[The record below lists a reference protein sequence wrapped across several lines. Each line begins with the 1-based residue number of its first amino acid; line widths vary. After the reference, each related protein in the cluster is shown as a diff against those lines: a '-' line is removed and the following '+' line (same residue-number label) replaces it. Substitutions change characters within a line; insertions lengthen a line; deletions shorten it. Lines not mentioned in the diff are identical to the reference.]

1 MSDVITMRRLRA
13 QSGRRRLFPIPPL
26 VWLFISFIAHSAG
39 AAETAYQGFRSPTGI
54 ASIPGVATYVSDW
67 SANTLTRFDAQG
79 AKSVVATDIPAPAGL
94 AVDKEGAL
102 FIASYSADYILKI
115 APDGS
120 TRRVAENLSTPAG
133 ISFARDGRLLVAN
146 RGSGEVIAIDVSTG
160 ESKRVADSLAL
171 PVGIAEMDDGSIV
184 VSQYGGGI
192 TRILRNGEKQEIGDS
207 FNRPGVGIL
216 ADGPDAVF
224 AVDNGAGVV
233 RRVAFDGTSAV
244 IADDLAGS
252 AVALGRGLD
261 NELLVGAWGSGV
273 VYRIR
278 P

>member
-1 MSDVITMRRLRA
+1 MNNSATTRRFIAKNGKRRL
-13 QSGRRRLFPIPPL
+13 LPILPFA
-26 VWLFISFIAHSAG
+26 WLFMLSITHPAA
-39 AAETAYQGFRSPTGI
+39 AAETTYKGFQSPTGI
-54 ASIPGVATYVSDW
+54 AAIPGVATYVSDW

-79 AKSVVATDIPAPAGL
+79 VRSVIAKDIPAAAGL
-94 AVDKEGAL
+94 AVDKDGAL
-102 FIASYSADYILKI
+102 FIASYSANYILQI

-133 ISFARDGRLLVAN
+133 ISFAQDGRLLVAN
-146 RGSGEVIAIDVSTG
+146 RGSGEVISIDLSTG
-160 ESKRVADSLAL
+160 KTESVADSLSL
-171 PVGIAEMDDGSIV
+171 PVGVVEMDDGSIV
-184 VSQYGGGI
+184 VSQYGGRI

-233 RRVAFDGTSAV
+233 RRVTFDGKSSI
-244 IADDLAGS
+244 IAENLSGS
-252 AVALGRGLD
+252 AVALGRGIK
-261 NELLVGAWGSGV
+261 NELLVGAWGSGI
-273 VYRIR
+273 VYRIQ